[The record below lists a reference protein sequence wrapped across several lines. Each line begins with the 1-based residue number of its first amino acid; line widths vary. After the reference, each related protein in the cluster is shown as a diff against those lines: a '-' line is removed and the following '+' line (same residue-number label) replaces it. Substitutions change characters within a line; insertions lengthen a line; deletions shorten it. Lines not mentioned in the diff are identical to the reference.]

1 MVFMRNRRAE
11 QRHDAIPHDL
21 VDRPLVAVHGSHH
34 ALQHRVEEPPR
45 FLGIA
50 VGQQLHGA
58 FEVCKQHGDLL
69 ALAFQDAFGGQD
81 LLGKIRRG
89 VGEWETVLATD
100 WGSCRVG
107 GGDLGTVPDQDT
119 AFFIHRQALPLDEF
133 GFQICQIR
141 VIELEL
147 PLEGAIGQ
155 APPALEHGYRLVEDL
170 LKGHRPP
177 SLCRCGVQKTVWEWE
192 KPFERTYT
200 AHG

>member
-1 MVFMRNRRAE
+1 MTWLTV
-11 QRHDAIPHDL
+11 PST
-21 VDRPLVAVHGSHH
+21 VHGSHH

-58 FEVCKQHGDLL
+58 FEVGKQHGDLL
-69 ALAFQDAFGGQD
+69 ALAFQGAFGGQD

-100 WGSCRVG
+100 WEPVGSGAETSAPIQTR
-107 GGDLGTVPDQDT
+107 TRPSSST
-119 AFFIHRQALPLDEF
+119 QALPLDEF

-170 LKGHRPP
+170 LKGHRHHADAA
-177 SLCRCGVQKTVWEWE
+177 CRRRCRNWQGRTGVCIPIWLTEKSQKSWE
-192 KPFERTYT
+192 RVTQQ
-200 AHG
+200 